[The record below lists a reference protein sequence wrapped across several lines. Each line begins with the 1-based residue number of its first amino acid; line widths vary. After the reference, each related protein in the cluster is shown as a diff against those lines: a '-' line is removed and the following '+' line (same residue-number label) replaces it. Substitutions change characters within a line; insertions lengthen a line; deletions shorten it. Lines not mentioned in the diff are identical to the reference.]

1 MRETDLMSKRERER
15 IVVPDIALNVGRK
28 CAITSFLRILK

>member
-1 MRETDLMSKRERER
+1 MSKRER

-28 CAITSFLRILK
+28 CDITSFFKDIEMR

>member
-1 MRETDLMSKRERER
+1 MSKRERERER
-15 IVVPDIALNVGRK
+15 IVVPDIELNVGRK